1 MELLN
6 QTSDQTPAY
15 YFAEDMRNVAFF
27 NQTSDDTQ
35 SFYSIKDLNSSIA
48 ANYRINSTL
57 VSILLGIGVIGNSI
71 VILTYHFRMKN
82 KRDDRYFIPCLAVT
96 NMLACISA
104 SVMFVT
110 LNSIP
115 VMFTSPVLCKG
126 LNFLTRVTCVESL
139 TILLIISI
147 QRYKKICTRG
157 RGRMSLFWKRM
168 AIVISIICSTVL
180 SIPTLVFYG
189 INVTNRNINKNVTEF
204 CCEHVTRNIHE
215 VYGLDIYLGFIGLF
229 FVGVVLSIAVI
240 YTLIGRKIYTKIQ
253 PPQTKSMM
261 SSSQDALNYNSLLKY
276 SKSDTNLQGRLQ
288 SRYMED
294 SEEMVLKR
302 FTETNGDHVKRSKS
316 EAGKRKYTVS
326 EVKKAR
332 AGLGLFVFRYYYMF
346 VSISLVTSISFIS
359 PILIMILEAAGAV
372 TINELQ
378 PGFGFNVVLLLRRS
392 YLFSYTINPFMFGLF
407 DTTFRKALVEVFQ
420 QLRFS
425 SQSFQQ

>member
-1 MELLN
+1 MEL
-6 QTSDQTPAY
+6 
-15 YFAEDMRNVAFF
+15 F
-27 NQTSDDTQ
+27 NQTSDKTPA
-35 SFYSIKDLNSSIA
+35 FYSTEDLNSVGFFNQTIDETHVYYSTKDLNSSIA
-48 ANYRINSTL
+48 ANYRINSII
-57 VSILLGIGVIGNSI
+57 VSILLSIGVIGNSI

-82 KRDDRYFIPCLAVT
+82 KRDDRYFIPCLAIT

-104 SVMFVT
+104 SVLFVT
-110 LNSIP
+110 LNAIP
-115 VMFTSPVLCKG
+115 VMFTSSVMCKS
-126 LNFLTRVTCVESL
+126 LNFVTRVTCVESL
-139 TILLIISI
+139 TILFIISI

-157 RGRMSLFWKRM
+157 KSRMSLFWKRM
-168 AIVISIICSTVL
+168 AIVISMICSTVF

-189 INVTNRNINKNVTEF
+189 VNVTQRNINNNVTEF
-204 CCEHVTRNIHE
+204 RCEHVTRNVHE
-215 VYGLDIYLGFIGLF
+215 EYGLDIYLGFLGLF

-240 YTLIGRKIYTKIQ
+240 YTLIGRRIYTRIQ
-253 PPQTKSMM
+253 PPQTKSML
-261 SSSQDALNYNSLLKY
+261 SASQDALNYNSLLKY

-302 FTETNGDHVKRSKS
+302 FTETNGEHVQRSKS

-359 PILIMILEAAGAV
+359 PILMLILEAAGTVA
-372 TINELQ
+372 IDELQ
-378 PGFGFNVVLLLRRS
+378 PGFGFNIVLLLRRS

-420 QLRFS
+420 QLPFS
-425 SQSFQQ
+425 SRSY

>member
-1 MELLN
+1 MALFKH
-6 QTSDQTPAY
+6 TSDKTPAFY
-15 YFAEDMRNVAFF
+15 STEYLSSAGFF
-27 NQTSDDTQ
+27 NQTIDETHVY
-35 SFYSIKDLNSSIA
+35 YSTKDLNSFIA
-48 ANYRINSTL
+48 ANYRINSII
-57 VSILLGIGVIGNSI
+57 VSILLSIGVIGNSI
-71 VILTYHFRMKN
+71 VILTYHFRMRN
-82 KRDDRYFIPCLAVT
+82 KRDDRYFIPCLAIT

-104 SVMFVT
+104 SVLFVT
-110 LNSIP
+110 LNAIP
-115 VMFTSPVLCKG
+115 VMFTSSVMCKS
-126 LNFLTRVTCVESL
+126 LNFVTRVTCVESL
-139 TILLIISI
+139 TILFIISI

-157 RGRMSLFWKRM
+157 KSRMSLFWKRM

-189 INVTNRNINKNVTEF
+189 VNVTLRNINNNNVTEF
-204 CCEHVTRNIHE
+204 RCEHVTRNVHE
-215 VYGLDIYLGFIGLF
+215 EYGLDIYLGFLGLF

-240 YTLIGRKIYTKIQ
+240 YTLIGRRIYTKIQ
-253 PPQTKSMM
+253 PPQTKSML
-261 SSSQDALNYNSLLKY
+261 SASQDALNYNSLLKY

-294 SEEMVLKR
+294 SEEMGLKR
-302 FTETNGDHVKRSKS
+302 FTETNGEHVQRSKS

-359 PILIMILEAAGAV
+359 PILILILEAAGIVA
-372 TINELQ
+372 IDELQ
-378 PGFGFNVVLLLRRS
+378 SGFGFNIVLLLRRS

-420 QLRFS
+420 QLPFS
-425 SQSFQQ
+425 SRSY